1 MDRGRNEGIVRTF
14 TGTFGLEEL
23 GEKQHITIQDIAIKI
38 MKEDKRMCYEVG
50 ANDYLAKPINQNALI
65 SMLKAWSK

>member
-1 MDRGRNEGIVRTF
+1 MDIVMPIMD
-14 TGTFGLEEL
+14 GLKAI
-23 GEKQHITIQDIAIKI
+23 EKIKADDRFKHIPIIVVTAKI